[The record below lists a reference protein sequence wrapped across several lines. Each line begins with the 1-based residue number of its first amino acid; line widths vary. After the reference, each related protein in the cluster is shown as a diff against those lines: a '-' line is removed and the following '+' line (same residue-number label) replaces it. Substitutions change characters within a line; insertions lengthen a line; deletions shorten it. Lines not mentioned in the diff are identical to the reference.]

1 MTHLEFILKAQ
12 TKFQLHTNVV
22 IALPASSNINYSNS
36 ALVVYDINN
45 TLWFNHVFSL

>member
-22 IALPASSNINYSNS
+22 IALPASS
-36 ALVVYDINN
+36 DIDE
-45 TLWFNHVFSL
+45 LLQLCISGL